1 MIARLANI
9 PLTGL
14 LLVCIATVL
23 WFVGKGCGFIL
34 SGLAKAVFG

>member
-1 MIARLANI
+1 MITRLVQI

-23 WFVGKGCGFIL
+23 WFVGKGCGFL
-34 SGLAKAVFG
+34 LAGLAKAVFG